1 MDHCDES
8 VKLEPVHQLICLPVY
23 CVLDHRA
30 VASSI
35 VLTLCAHSPVY
46 FAFSSFHIFLIF
58 LIFTQINPEI
68 CSFRWV
74 SLVESLC
81 TCSGNLQSVSEFSK
95 MLQNAQQNSQPNSR
109 TFRSC
114 GVWFRMWRAFLL
126 ESLQWRAHRMLLK
139 HYFNRDAMPT
149 VPYSQ
154 LYAHHHLAVSP
165 PSASSLQNL
174 AMPFIPNRPVYRILA
189 ECIRCVPLNGQKQKS
204 EIYHRDRSSKW
215 PAKRIVETRRC
226 TMHCGRFRWKGI
238 EETEDQWVEELA

>member
-95 MLQNAQQNSQPNSR
+95 MLQNAQQNSHSWIHVLSGRAASGFECGGRFYWRVSSGERIECFWSITSIEMPCPQCHTHNFMPTITWQYHRLQLPHCR
-109 TFRSC
+109 TLQCPSFRIDPSIGYLPSALDAC
-114 GVWFRMWRAFLL
+114 LWTAKNRNLKYIT
-126 ESLQWRAHRMLLK
+126 EIAHRNGLL
-139 HYFNRDAMPT
+139 
-149 VPYSQ
+149 
-154 LYAHHHLAVSP
+154 
-165 PSASSLQNL
+165 SASLRL
-174 AMPFIPNRPVYRILA
+174 VGAR
-189 ECIRCVPLNGQKQKS
+189 CIVVDFVGKELKRLKTSEWKS
-204 EIYHRDRSSKW
+204 
-215 PAKRIVETRRC
+215 
-226 TMHCGRFRWKGI
+226 
-238 EETEDQWVEELA
+238 